1 MPQDAEAGGCDGQTH
16 CKFSV
21 RNVVAGCDGG
31 SLYGRS
37 GVSRKAGENVRQES
51 DWGAQGRG
59 QRSPLKREDR
69 GRSGRDS
76 HTQAGGFHAL
86 QGQDALMGSAL
97 PVTMSPRAVTSLR
110 GSKGLVSINQV
121 SQLENEEKEER
132 ECHWTWWDIV

>member
-1 MPQDAEAGGCDGQTH
+1 MGRPTVNSVLETLLLAVMVDH
-16 CKFSV
+16 CMV
-21 RNVVAGCDGG
+21 
-31 SLYGRS
+31 